1 MTGIDPEIIM
11 HHLNVDFTKKPVR
24 QRRRKFA
31 SERNL
36 IVNNEV
42 EKRVPT
48 LTPLERSDLGVYH
61 IRELTRASKVY
72 QIPVFSVRHLV
83 IYNRTRLHPT

>member
-1 MTGIDPEIIM
+1 MSMRLEESNRVK
-11 HHLNVDFTKKPVR
+11 LCRLCVDCDIFCNK
-24 QRRRKFA
+24 
-31 SERNL
+31 
-36 IVNNEV
+36 EV